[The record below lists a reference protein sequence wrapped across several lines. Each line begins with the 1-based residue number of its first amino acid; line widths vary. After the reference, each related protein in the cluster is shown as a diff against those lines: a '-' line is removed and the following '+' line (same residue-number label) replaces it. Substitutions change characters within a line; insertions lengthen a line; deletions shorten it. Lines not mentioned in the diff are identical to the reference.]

1 MEGVR
6 FGDFEVKKKLGEGG
20 MGQVYLARQI
30 SLDRNVA
37 LKVLPERLARDESFR
52 VRFEREAR
60 QAARLNHPN
69 IIQMYAYGIKDGI
82 PYFAMEFVEGTD
94 LAALLRSRGRFPVR
108 EALRVTKDVAKALA
122 AAEKR
127 KVVHRDIKPSNI
139 MVKEDG
145 TVKVM
150 DFGLAKAI
158 GSQSMVTQANMVLGT
173 PHYMSPEQGKGAQVD
188 VRSDLYSLGVVL
200 FELLTG
206 EVPFK
211 ADTPTSLIY
220 QHIYEQPPPLRGKNP
235 EIPPAVESLVIKMLA
250 KDPDQ
255 RFQSPV
261 DVVKVIEQLES
272 GATPSAGGP
281 MTLEI
286 DLPPSEAATL
296 KQERPA
302 VDQRQTD
309 ARRVTPV
316 GETTPATPASGQQLT
331 VVVKSRP
338 WVPIVI
344 TLIILGAVG
353 GGVYFAYR
361 RGLFRRVSEP
371 PRPTPNG
378 QQKPNG
384 RKPDG
389 QQKPDGQKPPPKPPP
404 PVGHAKVRFPAS
416 KLLGRLPSGTVATIR
431 ATGTPPVHGIRL
443 DSDIEVE
450 EGRYTVRMERKGYEP
465 VEVSLIVDET
475 GVSPPL
481 TTVRPEW
488 RLRKDL
494 QEALDAAE
502 NYRIEKK
509 FELAVRELEKVV
521 KVIPDYDGGKVRQ
534 NLERM
539 RTLQEKQVKAE
550 DLLAQALVARGEGK
564 WEKVLSVLEEV
575 TRDYRDVLRD
585 FEKRVVPLES
595 EARGECQK
603 SKKFDVLVEEARRHI
618 REGDL
623 DRAEMSIG
631 RARDLRPEGE
641 GLAELSEKVVVL
653 RRLLA
658 DAREAL
664 AKHDYEKTLSL
675 VATYVRDAPQCRL
688 GKKIKREAEAARSDE
703 RRLRGKI
710 GSASA
715 KIRAA
720 VEANPDA
727 VPKMVDE
734 TLALLNL
741 LKERHG
747 RDVAAEVRKLEAA
760 REKALT
766 GSVRRR
772 ALALVRRI
780 DEASA
785 KLRLKELLALVDPQS
800 SEEREALRR
809 QFETMLASSL
819 RVVRSSH
826 EVERVEVSADRRRVR
841 VEVVHHYCYVEKD
854 SGASIEGSQRK
865 VFHLLERDGRWY
877 LEKIELR

>member
-261 DVVKVIEQLES
+261 DVVKVIEQVES
-272 GATPSAGGP
+272 GAAPSAGGP

-539 RTLQEKQVKAE
+539 RTLQEKQVAHIQAVLAPSTDPSSPSWERLMSCRGSRSISAALGQAPEQVPHWKHSPTFWPLISFSLAMKSVFLGFSVSICPPRAFSRSQHRLLVPGAVALDVHRHRHTGDVCREGLHMHCERRHRPAE
-550 DLLAQALVARGEGK
+550 ALRPGAQGVDAPQQLRLELGHLGVGMGTSHLAQ
-564 WEKVLSVLEEV
+564 
-575 TRDYRDVLRD
+575 
-585 FEKRVVPLES
+585 
-595 EARGECQK
+595 Q
-603 SKKFDVLVEEARRHI
+603 
-618 REGDL
+618 
-623 DRAEMSIG
+623 RAFG
-631 RARDLRPEGE
+631 QQ
-641 GLAELSEKVVVL
+641 
-653 RRLLA
+653 RRLLDGPPDPHPHDGGRAGLPPTGHHVLHHSFLDPFKA
-658 DAREAL
+658 D
-664 AKHDYEKTLSL
+664 
-675 VATYVRDAPQCRL
+675 P
-688 GKKIKREAEAARSDE
+688 
-703 RRLRGKI
+703 RG
-710 GSASA
+710 
-715 KIRAA
+715 
-720 VEANPDA
+720 E
-727 VPKMVDE
+727 
-734 TLALLNL
+734 
-741 LKERHG
+741 
-747 RDVAAEVRKLEAA
+747 
-760 REKALT
+760 
-766 GSVRRR
+766 
-772 ALALVRRI
+772 
-780 DEASA
+780 
-785 KLRLKELLALVDPQS
+785 
-800 SEEREALRR
+800 
-809 QFETMLASSL
+809 
-819 RVVRSSH
+819 
-826 EVERVEVSADRRRVR
+826 
-841 VEVVHHYCYVEKD
+841 
-854 SGASIEGSQRK
+854 
-865 VFHLLERDGRWY
+865 HL
-877 LEKIELR
+877 